1 MRWELGVY
9 TEQIYTDCIAREGG
23 GSYIYICIYIK
34 TCIYMYIYIYIYIYK
49 TESHIYV

>member
-1 MRWELGVY
+1 MGGMRWELGVY

-34 TCIYMYIYIYIYIYK
+34 TCICIYIYK